1 MFAFW
6 FYIFC
11 ASSVIYP
18 GKPNVSLVFL
28 LGDELSM
35 HLKSHVF
42 HSLRGIKGKLQSLHF
57 WKRGCCVP
65 AIRLVLQSN
74 YAAEIDGI
82 IYIKLLLL
90 KQSAHISSRT
100 PGRQLHGEV
109 ASSLMGLTSA
119 GSDPAEIRLPI
130 SSAFQTSAPIQFFSE
145 IMEHWQLMHVCWHAT
160 FTHEQINR
168 FSFYS

>member
-1 MFAFW
+1 
-6 FYIFC
+6 
-11 ASSVIYP
+11 
-18 GKPNVSLVFL
+18 
-28 LGDELSM
+28 M
-35 HLKSHVF
+35 HLKSDVF
-42 HSLRGIKGKLQSLHF
+42 HSLRGIRGKLQSLRF

-65 AIRLVLQSN
+65 VIHLQSN
-74 YAAEIDGI
+74 YAAELDGI

-90 KQSAHISSRT
+90 TRSAHISSLT

-109 ASSLMGLTSA
+109 ASSLTGLTSA

-160 FTHEQINR
+160 ITHEQINR